1 MILSKLV
8 GKLLLSVLE
17 IVGEFIRQHLKDV
30 V

>member
-1 MILSKLV
+1 MALSKLV

-30 V
+30 L